1 MPPSPQPQS
10 PGRKAIPASLALER
24 REFVGLM
31 KQSGLKTRTIQDKI
45 NAMANQKGWGVV
57 SERTIERDWEYYR
70 ENLIMAE
77 SDLSYWQAMREAH
90 FAQMENSVEKMS
102 LHIEEKDSNE
112 SWAPFEKP
120 KAILTLNRMLMDYA
134 ELRGWNYSKRKFDPS
149 KAGMAEE
156 KFKSAKIQREE
167 NKLTKIQE
175 IIRELQMKLQSAE
188 Y

>member
-10 PGRKAIPASLALER
+10 PGRKPIPASLVLER

-45 NAMANQKGWGVV
+45 NAMADQKGWGIV

-77 SDLSYWQAMREAH
+77 SDLNYWQAMREAH
-90 FAQMENSVEKMS
+90 LAQMERSVERMS
-102 LHIEEKDSNE
+102 LHIEEKDNDK
-112 SWAPFEKP
+112 SWAPFEKS

-134 ELRGWNYSKRKFDPS
+134 ELQGWNYSKRKFDLS
-149 KAGMAEE
+149 KVGIAEE
-156 KFKSAKIQREE
+156 RFKSATIQREE

-175 IIRELQMKLQSAE
+175 VIRELQMKLQSAQC
-188 Y
+188 